1 MKIRDRI
8 TDEQKKQLSN
18 ISNKTYSRREIEDL
32 MDMRKP
38 TYKRHRGAV
47 RRK

>member
-1 MKIRDRI
+1 MKVRDHL
-8 TDEQKKQLSN
+8 TDEQKKQLGVKKEEKLSDRD
-18 ISNKTYSRREIEDL
+18 IKEL
-32 MDMRKP
+32 MGTNRT